1 MAGVRQYDE
10 EQMFEQAL
18 ELFWQKGFANTT
30 MQDLAAATGV
40 QRGSLYN
47 AYGDKDTL
55 FLKVFARYRQ
65 RFVEQMRDAL
75 DRPSLR
81 DALRSFFDFV
91 ISSMTTGSPTR
102 GCLSTKTALGSEVL
116 DSSLQSALREL
127 LDDIEACL
135 VERLARDQRSAGIA
149 IPIRQA
155 ARLMV
160 TFTRGL
166 VVIERVYAD
175 EKRMRASADALVK
188 LMLPPPSAA
197 R

>member
-1 MAGVRQYDE
+1 MAGVRQFDE
-10 EQMFEQAL
+10 EEMLERAL
-18 ELFWQKGFANTT
+18 EMFWQKGFAGTT

-55 FLKVFARYRQ
+55 FLKVFERYRL
-65 RFVEQMRDAL
+65 RFVEQMRAAL
-75 DRPSLR
+75 ARPRLR
-81 DALRSFFDFV
+81 DALRSFLDFV
-91 ISSMTTGSPTR
+91 ITSMTTGTPTR
-102 GCLSTKTALGSEVL
+102 GCLSTKTALGSEAL
-116 DSSLQSALREL
+116 DPWLQSALRTL

-135 VERLARDQRSAGIA
+135 VERFSREDGPDSLPVPA
-149 IPIRQA
+149 RQA
-155 ARLMV
+155 ARLLV

-175 EKRMRASADALVK
+175 EKRMRSSADALLK
-188 LMLPPPSAA
+188 LLLPATAA

>member
-1 MAGVRQYDE
+1 MAGVRQFDE
-10 EQMFEQAL
+10 EAMLEQAL

-47 AYGDKDTL
+47 AYGDKDTF
-55 FLKVFARYRQ
+55 FLKVFERYRLH
-65 RFVEQMRDAL
+65 FFDQMREAL
-75 DRPSLR
+75 ARPKLR
-81 DALRSFFDFV
+81 DALRSYFDFV
-91 ISSMTTGSPTR
+91 ISSMTTGTPTR
-102 GCLSTKTALGSEVL
+102 GCFSTKTALGTEVL
-116 DSSLQSALREL
+116 EPPLQAALRQL

-135 VERLARDQRSAGIA
+135 VERLSRAGDNEGLA
-149 IPIRQA
+149 VPVRQA
-155 ARLMV
+155 ARLIV

-188 LMLPPPSAA
+188 LLLPTSAPA

>member
-1 MAGVRQYDE
+1 MAGVRQFDE
-10 EQMFEQAL
+10 EEMLERAL

-47 AYGDKDTL
+47 AYSDKDTL
-55 FLKVFARYRQ
+55 FLKVFERYRL
-65 RFVEQMRDAL
+65 RFLEQIREAL
-75 DRPSLR
+75 GRPRLR

-91 ISSMTTGSPTR
+91 ITSMTTGTPPR
-102 GCLSTKTALGSEVL
+102 GCLSTKTALGTQVL
-116 DSSLQSALREL
+116 DPWLQSALRTL

-135 VERLARDQRSAGIA
+135 VERFSREDGADGLPIA
-149 IPIRQA
+149 ARQA
-155 ARLMV
+155 ARLIV

-175 EKRMRASADALVK
+175 EKRMRASADSLVK
-188 LMLPPPSAA
+188 LLLPAASA

>member
-1 MAGVRQYDE
+1 MAGVRQFDE
-10 EQMFEQAL
+10 EAMLEQAL

-47 AYGDKDTL
+47 AYGNKDTL
-55 FLKVFARYRQ
+55 FLKVFERYRLA
-65 RFVEQMRDAL
+65 FLEQMRDAL
-75 DRPSLR
+75 APPNLR

-91 ISSMTTGSPTR
+91 ISSMTTGIPTR

-116 DSSLQSALREL
+116 DPSLQSALRLL
-127 LDDIEACL
+127 LDDIEAAL
-135 VERLARDQRSAGIA
+135 VERLSVDSEGL
-149 IPIRQA
+149 PVHVRQA
-155 ARLMV
+155 ARLIV

-166 VVIERVYAD
+166 VVIERVYAE

-188 LMLPPPSAA
+188 LLLPSAA
-197 R
+197 SGR

>member
-1 MAGVRQYDE
+1 MAGVRQFDE
-10 EQMFEQAL
+10 EQMLERAL
-18 ELFWQKGFANTT
+18 ELFWRKGFANTT
-30 MQDLAAATGV
+30 MQDLSAATGV

-55 FLKVFARYRQ
+55 FLKVFEQYRL
-65 RFVEQMRDAL
+65 RFVEQLREAL
-75 DRPSLR
+75 ARPKLR
-81 DALRSFFDFV
+81 DALRAFFDFL
-91 ISSMTTGSPTR
+91 INSMTTGTPTR

-116 DSSLQSALREL
+116 DPWLQSALRTL

-135 VERLARDQRSAGIA
+135 VERFSRPDDAEDLPVAA
-149 IPIRQA
+149 RQA
-155 ARLMV
+155 ARLIV

-188 LMLPPPSAA
+188 LLLPAA
-197 R
+197 RRR

>member
-1 MAGVRQYDE
+1 MAGVRQFDE
-10 EQMFEQAL
+10 EAMLEQAL

-30 MQDLAAATGV
+30 MQDLAAVTGV

-55 FLKVFARYRQ
+55 FLKVFEKYRL
-65 RFVEQMRDAL
+65 RFVGQMRDAL
-75 DRPSLR
+75 ARPKLR

-91 ISSMTTGSPTR
+91 ISSMRTGTPTR

-116 DSSLQSALREL
+116 DASLQAALRLL
-127 LDDIEACL
+127 LDDIEGAL
-135 VERLARDQRSAGIA
+135 TERLSQDPPESLP
-149 IPIRQA
+149 IPARQA
-155 ARLMV
+155 ARLIV

-166 VVIERVYAD
+166 VVVERIYAD
-175 EKRMRASADALVK
+175 EKRLRASADSLIK
-188 LMLPPPSAA
+188 LLLPAPTSA